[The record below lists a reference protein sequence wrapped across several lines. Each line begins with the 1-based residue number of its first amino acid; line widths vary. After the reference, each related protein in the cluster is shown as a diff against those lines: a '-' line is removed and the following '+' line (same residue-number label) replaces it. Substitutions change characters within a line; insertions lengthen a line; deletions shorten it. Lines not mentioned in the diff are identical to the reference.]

1 MAESDF
7 NVLTHT
13 LVPEHHL
20 MSEEEAQQKLSELK
34 ITKDQL
40 PKIRKGDACIKV
52 LERIHGP
59 ISEGRIIRIVR
70 WSATAGSFEVYRLV
84 VKDVKG

>member
-7 NVLTHT
+7 NVLTHD

-20 MSEEEAQQKLSELK
+20 MSDEEAQQKLSELR

-40 PKIRKGDACIKV
+40 PKIRKGDACIKL
-52 LERIHGP
+52 LEKIHGP
-59 ISEGRIIRIVR
+59 IPEGRIIRIVR
-70 WSATAGSFEVYRLV
+70 KSATAESFEVYRLV

>member
-40 PKIRKGDACIKV
+40 PKIRKGRLHQV
-52 LERIHGP
+52 LGVRPHIG
-59 ISEGRIIRIVR
+59 GRII
-70 WSATAGSFEVYRLV
+70 GSFARAPPPNRSVYRLV
-84 VKDVKG
+84 VKDG

>member
-7 NVLTHT
+7 NVLEHD

-20 MSEEEAQQKLSELK
+20 MSEEEAEQKLSELN

-40 PKIRKGDACIKV
+40 PKIRKGDACIRL
-52 LERIHGP
+52 LEKIHGP
-59 ISEGRIIRIVR
+59 IPEGSIIRIVR
-70 WSATAGSFEVYRLV
+70 RSATEGSFEIYRLV
-84 VKDVKG
+84 IKEVKR

>member
-13 LVPEHHL
+13 LVPAHHL
-20 MSEEEAQQKLSELK
+20 LSEEEAQQKLSELK

-40 PKIRKGDACIKV
+40 PKIRKGDACIKA

-70 WSATAGSFEVYRLV
+70 KSATAGSFEVYRLV

>member
-70 WSATAGSFEVYRLV
+70 KSATAESFEVYRLV